1 MAVTLVLWRANNGDF
16 LIIAF
21 VRRVSKIVICPRF
34 LFYLF
39 AVTNYI
45 TLGGVYIYATERVSR
60 HSNDKHLECKSKR
73 VCYKFRAFMPK
84 SMSWI
89 FRLTV
94 EHHKNNIQSK
104 NKNKSTHGPDI
115 NGSLEYREMY
125 PLVQNAHIRNLYL
138 CMTATFRNHGDINFN
153 FFSYLFV
160 ASFALATVSFSQ
172 RIHRIIQT
180 ISCWNFHQSH

>member
-1 MAVTLVLWRANNGDF
+1 M
-16 LIIAF
+16 
-21 VRRVSKIVICPRF
+21 
-34 LFYLF
+34 
-39 AVTNYI
+39 
-45 TLGGVYIYATERVSR
+45 
-60 HSNDKHLECKSKR
+60 ECKSKR
-73 VCYKFRAFMPK
+73 VCYKFRAIVPK

-153 FFSYLFV
+153 FFFLRICSWLV
-160 ASFALATVSFSQ
+160 LHSQ
-172 RIHRIIQT
+172 RSKLFTTNSPHYSNNIMLEFSSKLLKILYKYTWTHKHRDTQFFGWIIHQT
-180 ISCWNFHQSH
+180 INFTNK